1 MNLSTLQSMLWLM
14 RTMGVALLENVFIFV
29 VFSSTRKTILSARLV
44 SRDRR
49 YQSRTYRDAFSL
61 GTVTMQWYLTKHQK
75 PSKIGTKNER

>member
-1 MNLSTLQSMLWLM
+1 MIVFSTFKNRFLNNTTKGFKMNLSTLQTMLWLM

-49 YQSRTYRDAFSL
+49 YQSRAYRDVGYFS
-61 GTVTMQWYLTKHQK
+61 
-75 PSKIGTKNER
+75 P